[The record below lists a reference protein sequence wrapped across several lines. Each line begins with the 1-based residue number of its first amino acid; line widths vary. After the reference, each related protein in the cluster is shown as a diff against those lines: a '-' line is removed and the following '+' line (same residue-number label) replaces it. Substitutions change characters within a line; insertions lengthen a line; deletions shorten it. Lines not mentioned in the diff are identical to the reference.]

1 MCVCEVDGS
10 KQAGPMSEKIFRQLY
25 CVHTPG
31 DKRTGSGRSAIA
43 YSSREV
49 GHHPAGREHREGL
62 TNNGTA

>member
-1 MCVCEVDGS
+1 
-10 KQAGPMSEKIFRQLY
+10 MSEKIFRQLY